1 MKKLLILLFVAM
13 FCQASRSEPNTPVDA
28 NSLLRDGAP
37 VASAAVIISYD
48 SENGKWMCTFDEEIT
63 DTKNKIAPGQSLEM
77 LASSA
82 LERVIAS
89 MSSSNVG
96 EFRLWGT
103 ITKYQ
108 GSNYVYPMILLPVT
122 ESPAAAEPN
131 QLAESAGPEPNAPD
145 FADPND
151 KISIP
156 KEVLERL
163 KPRRTVDLQKL
174 VEGTISVTNEDVVFT
189 ERSGFIHQDYMK
201 NYVFVPDGLGRSV
214 QMVSLRVLPNAALAN
229 ALKVQSSEPDRVR
242 FKATGMLTRFDGQ
255 YYILLSRATRQY
267 SHGNFAR

>member
-1 MKKLLILLFVAM
+1 MKKLLILLFIAI
-13 FCQASRSEPNTPVDA
+13 FCPALRSEPNTPVDS
-28 NSLLRDGAP
+28 NSLMRDG
-37 VASAAVIISYD
+37 VAVSSAAVRVAYN
-48 SENGKWMCTFDEEIT
+48 SESGKWMCTFGEEVT
-63 DTKNKIAPGQSLEM
+63 DTKNKIAPGQNLE
-77 LASSA
+77 LLPSSA

-89 MSSSNVG
+89 MSSSNTG
-96 EFRLWGT
+96 EFRLWAT
-103 ITKYQ
+103 ITKYH
-108 GSNYVYPMILLPVT
+108 GSNYVYPLILLPVT
-122 ESPAAAEPN
+122 ESPAVAEPN
-131 QLAESAGPEPNAPD
+131 TPAASAGPDPNTSD
-145 FADPND
+145 FADAND

-174 VEGTISVTNEDVVFT
+174 VEGTVSVTNEDVVFT

-229 ALKVQSSEPDRVR
+229 AIEVQSNEPDRIR